1 MVIILTWPRSCLAF
15 RMYEV
20 SRPSR
25 TTLIG
30 ELETIDK
37 KIKATEKELKD
48 LVIARGSTLMGL
60 HGIGPC
66 GAARLLADVG
76 DVRGSPTGIGSR
88 PGTAPH
94 RWTPPPASR
103 SGTGSPA
110 PATDGSTERCTSW
123 PSFSCATPPKAAP
136 TSTATALVLSLS
148 AGVAQADTQPANLGN
163 VANATAARAQR
174 VCTATLCCRPEVTRW
189 PRWDRRSVLSPTH
202 RSALGCSTTLHEV
215 GCGRGSGARTGRRR
229 VEARTDVTGRALHA
243 LRCHRPVR
251 RGYGRSRVRLRRRLL
266 VQAASPQ
273 QLPLGVPVGPPLPAT
288 ILTEC

>member
-1 MVIILTWPRSCLAF
+1 
-15 RMYEV
+15 MYGV

-163 VANATAARAQR
+163 VANANRGA
-174 VCTATLCCRPEVTRW
+174 
-189 PRWDRRSVLSPTH
+189 
-202 RSALGCSTTLHEV
+202 SAEGLH
-215 GCGRGSGARTGRRR
+215 
-229 VEARTDVTGRALHA
+229 
-243 LRCHRPVR
+243 CHFV
-251 RGYGRSRVRLRRRLL
+251 
-266 VQAASPQ
+266 
-273 QLPLGVPVGPPLPAT
+273 LPAGRNAAFDGIIT
-288 ILTEC
+288 GTAHQAHVQTGLPTGVFQATPCP